1 MQDRNNSVDCGVFVC
16 CYAYVIFKL
25 KDDLVF
31 TNIEQR
37 SQVNGCFHVKC
48 KMDCD
53 PSLFNFNMSCI
64 SKWQIDM
71 KQLMDVLE
79 NDVKS
84 EDSYKKFFDYI
95 SEPKTL
101 QKISMKKK
109 RGRRGKTASKSYT
122 VKNLNLRNRRKGL
135 RQICIKILILMK
147 DKKKMESF

>member
-16 CYAYVIFKL
+16 CYAYGIFKL

-37 SQVNGCFHVKC
+37 SQVNGYFHVKC

-64 SKWQIDM
+64 SKWRIDM

-84 EDSYKKFFDYI
+84 ADSYRKYIHYI

-109 RGRRGKTASKSYT
+109 RGRRGKTASKNYK
-122 VKNLNLRNRRKGL
+122 VKKLELKT
-135 RQICIKILILMK
+135 QKK
-147 DKKKMESF
+147 D